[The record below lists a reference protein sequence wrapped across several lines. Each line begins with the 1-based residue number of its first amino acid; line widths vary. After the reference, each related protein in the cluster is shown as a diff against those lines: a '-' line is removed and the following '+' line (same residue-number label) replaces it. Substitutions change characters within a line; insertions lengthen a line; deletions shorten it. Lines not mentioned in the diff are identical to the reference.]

1 MDVAI
6 PVIELPGVG
15 TDIGES
21 HVGMVR
27 QALPDA
33 RVFLTRNAEEMAAQ
47 GVDPTV
53 MIVWATGGH
62 FNATEYC
69 MASKNLKWI
78 HALSAGVE
86 GITRTAVASIP
97 GLILTNSKGIHGI
110 PISEHVMGFMI
121 NHYRGLSR
129 NLTSQAARLWERF
142 MPDELYGKTVTIL
155 GMGSIA
161 TDVAKRAK
169 AFGMTVIGVK
179 RTVSANEYVDEI
191 LPSDRMDEAI
201 SRADTLVMLLPA
213 TNETNNIMDA
223 GKFSLM
229 KDGAFFINVSRA
241 STVDTDALMVA
252 LRSGKLSGAALDVYD
267 PEPLPVGHP
276 LWDMDNVFICP
287 HMSAIS
293 PHYLE
298 RAFKVFQENVPYF
311 LKGERL
317 PTQIDIEKY

>member
-1 MDVAI
+1 
-6 PVIELPGVG
+6 
-15 TDIGES
+15 
-21 HVGMVR
+21 
-27 QALPDA
+27 
-33 RVFLTRNAEEMAAQ
+33 
-47 GVDPTV
+47 
-53 MIVWATGGH
+53 
-62 FNATEYC
+62 
-69 MASKNLKWI
+69 
-78 HALSAGVE
+78 
-86 GITRTAVASIP
+86 
-97 GLILTNSKGIHGI
+97 
-110 PISEHVMGFMI
+110 MGFMI